1 MTLLTIL
8 GTIVKNTIL
17 YRNLNEEEDDGIE
30 MNPREANV
38 KEEQDLTGLFDALC
52 HELNH
57 EPHMDTDAACSESS
71 SDEHQGEETDAEQ
84 GTEDP
89 KESTERVEVH
99 SNQNPAEIKEENQ
112 NDDIEVI
119 Q

>member
-1 MTLLTIL
+1 M
-8 GTIVKNTIL
+8 KNTIL
-17 YRNLNEEEDDGIE
+17 YRNLNEEEDHGIE
-30 MNPREANV
+30 MKPREANV

-52 HELNH
+52 HELNR

-89 KESTERVEVH
+89 EESTERAEVH
-99 SNQNPAEIKEENQ
+99 LNQDQDEVKEENQ
-112 NDDIEVI
+112 NADNEVI
-119 Q
+119 QC